1 MRSVEITLSDAEEAL
16 LAPIKE
22 KNGWTWKRMLLAGGS
37 LAGASLEADRA
48 EELNQKIA
56 DLENELRSLNAN

>member
-22 KNGWTWKRMLLAGGS
+22 KNGWTWKEMLLQA
-37 LAGASLEADRA
+37 AKGAEDA
-48 EELNQKIA
+48 NQ
-56 DLENELRSLNAN
+56 